1 MKPWTPE
8 QIRQLRELH
17 NLYQKDFAELLG
29 VSRVY
34 VNYLEQGV
42 RKPSKTLMKLL
53 DCIEAVTGLYLEKGK
68 KTKKKGEEKHG

>member
-1 MKPWTPE
+1 MTMKEWTSE
-8 QIRQLRELH
+8 EIRELRESH

-34 VNYLEQGV
+34 VNYLENGV
-42 RKPSKTLMKLL
+42 KKPGKILRKLL

-68 KTKKKGEEKHG
+68 STEKARE